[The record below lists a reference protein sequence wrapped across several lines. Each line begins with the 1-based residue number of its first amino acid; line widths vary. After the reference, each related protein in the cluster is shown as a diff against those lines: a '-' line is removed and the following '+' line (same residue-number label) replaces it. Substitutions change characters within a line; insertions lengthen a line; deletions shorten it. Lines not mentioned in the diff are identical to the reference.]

1 MATDGHNLETI
12 GDPQLIWLLDY
23 WKALAGPNRLPP
35 RGAVEPLELP
45 SRLWPSFFFYD
56 VLSGRPEYRMRLA
69 GSLLCA
75 TVGREMKGL
84 TFDEIHP
91 PDQAAAI
98 RREFDL
104 VVATAKP
111 HYAERSAG
119 WLEDGSPLHYKR
131 LLLPFAE
138 DGETVDTLGGA
149 AIFRLP
155 VGAASAPY
163 RSRGP

>member
-1 MATDGHNLETI
+1 MATDGHNLEI
-12 GDPQLIWLLDY
+12 IEDPQLVWLLDY
-23 WKALAGPNRLPP
+23 WRTLAGPTRLPP
-35 RGAVEPLELP
+35 RRAVEPLDLP
-45 SRLWPSFFFYD
+45 PRLWRAFFFYD
-56 VLSGRPEYRMRLA
+56 VLSGPRDYRMRLA

-91 PDQAAAI
+91 SDQAAAI

-104 VVATAKP
+104 VVATARP
-111 HYAERSAG
+111 HYAERTAG
-119 WLEDGSPLHYKR
+119 WLEDGSPLPYKR

-163 RSRGP
+163 RGRGP